1 MKNKNWWFNFTMNLL
16 YGDGRDKLII
26 PECIEEDDG
35 IDIFEEKEEPS
46 LYRPLSFKDYIGQ
59 EKAKN
64 MLKAFIVGSYKF
76 KKVYPHTI
84 IHGSSGCG
92 KTTLARIIA
101 QELGVSFKELL
112 AQDTEVETFL
122 EAINEVNGGMIF
134 LDEIHRMKRDTVE
147 QLYSI
152 MEDFTWNG
160 KAVPEFTLIGATTE
174 IGEILKTRKPFY
186 ERFKIIIELEDYSN
200 DNMYSIIK
208 KYVAKTYK
216 GERLQ
221 TKALKIISENSRV
234 TPRKA
239 IRLADYL
246 YYSGK
251 KIKKVLADNQI
262 IDKGYTEKDLR
273 VLEYL
278 HKNGKPVGLDT
289 ISLYL
294 GVPVVTY
301 NYEIEPYLV
310 KSGLLMRT
318 SRGRT
323 ITQDGIIEMKSL
335 QQKKGV

>member
-1 MKNKNWWFNFTMNLL
+1 MPLINLL
-16 YGDGRDKLII
+16 CKLAAPKEWNTPEAMYGK
-26 PECIEEDDG
+26 PEEVIETPMNASS
-35 IDIFEEKEEPS
+35 I
-46 LYRPLSFKDYIGQ
+46 YRPISFTDYIGQ

-64 MLKAFIVGSYKF
+64 MLKAFIAGSRKF
-76 KKVYPHTI
+76 EKIYPHTI
-84 IHGSSGCG
+84 IHGNAGCG

-101 QELGVSFKELL
+101 SEVGVPFTELL
-112 AQDTEVETFL
+112 AQDTEVESFL
-122 EAINEVNGGMIF
+122 ESINKANGGIIF
-134 LDEIHRMKRDTVE
+134 LDEVHRMKRDTVE

-152 MEDFTWNG
+152 MEDFMWNG
-160 KAVPEFTLIGATTE
+160 KSVPEFTLIGATTE
-174 IGEILKTRKPFY
+174 IGEIIKNRKPFY
-186 ERFKIIIELEDYSN
+186 DRFKIIIELEDYT
-200 DNMYSIIK
+200 DDDMYNIIK
-208 KYVAKTYK
+208 KYVKKTFEE
-216 GERLQ
+216 ERLQ
-221 TKALKIISENSRV
+221 TKALKIIAGNSRT

-239 IRLADYL
+239 FRLADYL